1 MLKQVIYTSRW
12 QTITRRL
19 ITHQITQQIV
29 PAACFCVRA
38 KSKYVLFKWLGEKVK
53 RHEKSQHSVRLE
65 NDVKFT
71 SIKLYWNAT
80 KSIRLGTACICV
92 PVARPS
98 RVVEMT
104 CRAEKAPN
112 VSSLALYR
120 RRGCQAAPYVS
131 EEKPSKNLKKP
142 LAVQSL

>member
-1 MLKQVIYTSRW
+1 MYELRVSMYFLNGWGK
-12 QTITRRL
+12 
-19 ITHQITQQIV
+19 
-29 PAACFCVRA
+29 
-38 KSKYVLFKWLGEKVK
+38 KSKDMKKVNI
-53 RHEKSQHSVRLE
+53 VRLE

-71 SIKLYWNAT
+71 SIKLYWNTT
-80 KSIRLGTACICV
+80 KNIRLGTACICV

-98 RVVEMT
+98 RVVETM

-112 VSSLALYR
+112 ISSLALYR